1 MAVPKT
7 VITCLRSVALVG
19 TVLLFA
25 LGVWSEWKRIEID
38 TRMIWR

>member
-1 MAVPKT
+1 MAVSKT
-7 VITCLRSVALVG
+7 AITYLRSIALVG

-38 TRMIWR
+38 TRMIWH